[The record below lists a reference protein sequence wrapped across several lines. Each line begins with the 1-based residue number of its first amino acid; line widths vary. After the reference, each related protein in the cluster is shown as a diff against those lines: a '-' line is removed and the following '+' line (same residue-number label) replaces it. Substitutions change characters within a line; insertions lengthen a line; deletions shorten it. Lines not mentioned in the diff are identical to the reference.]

1 MSAAP
6 ANTSANIRSWGGL
19 QGAVN
24 HLQAPAFSHELG
36 AALRVPSDPKL
47 VIGNLRSYGDEV
59 LNPHGQYIQTTRC
72 DRMLH
77 FDEQNGILQVEA
89 GAQIAALQNI
99 LGPKGWMFP
108 VTPGTALLTIGGAIA
123 NDVHGKNHHAAGT
136 FGHHVLSFVLLRT
149 SGETLVCSPQ
159 ENADWFAATL
169 GGMGLTGAIQQ
180 ATLQL
185 RRIPHSQLHV
195 KNWRFDNLDE
205 FFTLDAEHTPQ
216 HEYSVAWVDCVASG
230 AQLGRGIFS
239 VADHLPAKVEK
250 IAEATSE
257 GVTLLKAKKRAVRR
271 SVPISPP
278 FSCINQL
285 SLRAFNTLY
294 FHRPFPLSLPA
305 VQQAS
310 MYQWLYPLDSILHWN
325 RLYGRAGFVQF
336 QCAIP
341 PQSARVAVKDML
353 QTIAQSGQGSFL
365 AVLKN
370 FGEQASLGMLSF
382 PQPGTTLA
390 LDFPWL
396 GERTATLLAR
406 LHAINLA
413 AGGRI
418 YAAKDSHAPAHALVQ
433 GYPRFAEFQ
442 RYLDPGL
449 ASVMGQRFNLGK

>member
-1 MSAAP
+1 
-6 ANTSANIRSWGGL
+6 
-19 QGAVN
+19 
-24 HLQAPAFSHELG
+24 
-36 AALRVPSDPKL
+36 
-47 VIGNLRSYGDEV
+47 
-59 LNPHGQYIQTTRC
+59 
-72 DRMLH
+72 
-77 FDEQNGILQVEA
+77 LQVEA
-89 GAQIAALQNI
+89 GAQIAALQKI
-99 LGPKGWMFP
+99 LGPLGWMFP

-149 SGETLVCSPQ
+149 SGETLMCSPQ

-185 RRIPHSQLHV
+185 RRISHSQLQV
-195 KNWRFDNLDE
+195 KNWRFRNLDE

-230 AQLGRGIFS
+230 SQLGRGIFS
-239 VADHLPAKVEK
+239 VADHSAAEGMTLPKESKQA
-250 IAEATSE
+250 A
-257 GVTLLKAKKRAVRR
+257 RR
-271 SVPISPP
+271 SVPIAPP

-305 VQQAS
+305 AQQAS

-341 PQSARVAVKDML
+341 PQAARAAVKEML

-396 GERTATLLAR
+396 GERTAQLLGR

-418 YAAKDSHAPAHALVQ
+418 YAAKDSHAPAHAMAQ
-433 GYPRFAEFQ
+433 GYSRFAEFQ